1 MPEIMKILDIQYNN
15 FSVEEALKQSALL
28 LNQEGKD
35 SIFFLNSDCLYKTQ
49 YDKEYR
55 DILNSAD
62 LVLPDGVGLKIISW
76 IFGEKMKEN
85 CNGTDFS
92 PRFMEETAK
101 KGYKIF
107 LLGSKDGIAQ
117 RAGENIKRSIP
128 NINIVGTH
136 PGYFSNDKE
145 VVQKINASGAD
156 ILFVAMGVPLQEK
169 WIARNRDKL
178 NPKLCLGVGALLDYL
193 SGNIRR
199 APLFM
204 RRMHLE
210 WLWRIFIEPK
220 RMFKRYIIDGS
231 KLFWIVM
238 KYKLCSR

>member
-1 MPEIMKILDIQYNN
+1 
-15 FSVEEALKQSALL
+15 
-28 LNQEGKD
+28 
-35 SIFFLNSDCLYKTQ
+35 
-49 YDKEYR
+49 
-55 DILNSAD
+55 

-76 IFGEKMKEN
+76 IFGGKIKEN

-92 PRFMEETAK
+92 PKLMEEAAK
-101 KGYKIF
+101 EGYKIF

-117 RAGENIKRSIP
+117 KASENIKKTIP
-128 NINIVGTH
+128 NLKIVGTSS
-136 PGYFSNDKE
+136 GYFNNDEE
-145 VVQKINASGAD
+145 VIQKINTSGAD

-169 WIARNRDKL
+169 WIARNRDRL
-178 NPKLCLGVGALLDYL
+178 NPKLCLGVGALFDYL
-193 SGNIRR
+193 SGSTPR
-199 APLFM
+199 APLPM

-238 KYKLCSR
+238 KYKIGSK